1 MNTDLTSLKPA
12 LVWKHFAAMTQIP
25 RPSFHEEKIRRYVL
39 DVAPLAGLECREDAA
54 HNVYVRKP
62 ASKGMENRAG
72 VILQAHLDMVPQKN
86 NDQEVRLPERPDPR
100 LRRRRLGDGRRYD
113 AGG

>member
-39 DVAPLAGLECREDAA
+39 DVARSLGLECREDRSEERR
-54 HNVYVRKP
+54 VGK
-62 ASKGMENRAG
+62 EC
-72 VILQAHLDMVPQKN
+72 
-86 NDQEVRLPERPDPR
+86 RL
-100 LRRRRLGDGRRYD
+100 
-113 AGG
+113 